1 MVNNNKFFV
10 SQDTERVDLGD
21 DAWVDLK
28 KEMSIGDHEK
38 LESAMM
44 QVDVVDDEYEGSNR
58 AERRALARFRGKY
71 EKETKEQK
79 TKLKVTS
86 GEVEILFI
94 NIVAWSFD
102 VELTR
107 ANVSQLRESVTVPII
122 EKITELNAESPLVKR
137 GLEALEQINSTKTP

>member
-1 MVNNNKFFV
+1 
-10 SQDTERVDLGD
+10 
-21 DAWVDLK
+21 
-28 KEMSIGDHEK
+28 MSIGDHEK
-38 LESAMM
+38 LASAMM

-79 TKLKVTS
+79 TILKVTS

-107 ANVSQLRESVTVPII
+107 ANVSQLREGVTVPII